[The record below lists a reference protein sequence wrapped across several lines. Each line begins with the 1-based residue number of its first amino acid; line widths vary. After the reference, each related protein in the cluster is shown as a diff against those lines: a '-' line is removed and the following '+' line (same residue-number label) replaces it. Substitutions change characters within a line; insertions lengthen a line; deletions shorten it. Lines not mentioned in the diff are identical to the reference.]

1 MGQGFLTPET
11 RAMAERAF
19 RRQIVPVQE
28 GNIIRFETREFETM
42 DEAWEN
48 MQKLAQ
54 VIETLKE
61 KYPEQ

>member
-1 MGQGFLTPET
+1 
-11 RAMAERAF
+11 MAERAF